1 MTIVALCG
9 GVGGAK
15 LALGLYRVLAPDTL
29 TVIVNTGDDMTHLGL
44 RICPDVDTV
53 LYTLAG
59 LEHPGQ
65 GWGRSDETWT
75 LMRILESLGEETWF
89 KLGDGDT
96 ALHIVRTRKL
106 NEGAALS
113 TVIREFEAR
122 LGISAH
128 ILPMTDSSVQ
138 TRLSTDEGDL
148 GFQEYFVKR
157 RCQPRV
163 LSVRFEGAAD
173 SAPAPGVIEA
183 LAADSLEAIV
193 ACPSNPYLS
202 VDPILAVPSLRTA
215 LERRRVPLIVVSP
228 LIAGKAV
235 KGPTAKIMGELGISV
250 TPRSIFAH
258 YRGLADAL
266 VVDSCDA
273 DAASQIP
280 IPIFHTSTL
289 MQSLEDRLRLGRF
302 VLDCVGRVK
311 KTDCA
316 RAARHDRRTAA
327 EIAPG
332 PHQGRETPND

>member
-15 LALGLYRVLAPDTL
+15 LALGLYRVLPPDTL

-53 LYTLAG
+53 LYTFAG
-59 LEHPGQ
+59 LEHPEQ
-65 GWGRSDETWT
+65 GWGRRDETWT

-96 ALHIVRTRKL
+96 GLHIVRTHKL
-106 NEGAALS
+106 NGGAALS
-113 TVIREFEAR
+113 SVIREFKTR

-128 ILPMTDSSVQ
+128 ILPMTDCGVQ
-138 TRLSTDEGDL
+138 TRLGTDEGDL

-163 LSVRFEGAAD
+163 LSIRFEGAAN
-173 SAPAPGVIEA
+173 ATPAPGVMEA
-183 LAADSLEAIV
+183 LASDSLEAIV
-193 ACPSNPYLS
+193 LCPSNPYLS
-202 VDPILAVPSLRTA
+202 VDPILAVPSLRRA
-215 LERRRVPLIVVSP
+215 LAERRVPLIAVSP
-228 LIAGKAV
+228 LIAGRAV

-250 TPRSIFAH
+250 TPQSIFAH

-266 VVDSCDA
+266 IIDSCDV

-280 IPIFHTSTL
+280 IPLFHTATL
-289 MQSLEDRLRLGRF
+289 MQSLADRLRLGEF
-302 VLDCVGRVK
+302 VLDCVRGLK
-311 KTDCA
+311 QTDRA
-316 RAARHDRRTAA
+316 NAARPAR
-327 EIAPG
+327 
-332 PHQGRETPND
+332 